1 MAFVTDLGATSCLAD
16 ALDANAVLSVVQDSR
31 PDLIVDLCTELRGG
45 GAPMWFVKLRGD
57 IRRHKVNRPAAS
69 QIERRSGV
77 GRER

>member
-45 GAPMWFVKLRGD
+45 VPLCGSSSCEGIF
-57 IRRHKVNRPAAS
+57 
-69 QIERRSGV
+69 GV
-77 GRER
+77 IK